1 MNIDVL
7 DKKLKKMT
15 YKIGLLSYFIK
26 ICKTELKS
34 ELNSEEFSGFLCSG
48 IVPFMLTWI
57 EEELMKEKDQNG
69 ISMEQLEHA
78 KMLIQEQ
85 SELYFS

>member
-1 MNIDVL
+1 MDTNTL

-26 ICKTELKS
+26 ICKTELNS
-34 ELNSEEFSGFLCSG
+34 DLNSEEFSGFLCSG
-48 IVPFMLTWI
+48 IVPFMLSWI
-57 EEELMKEKDQNG
+57 EEELMKEKDQNS

-78 KMLIQEQ
+78 KMFMQEQ

>member
-1 MNIDVL
+1 MDADTL

-26 ICKTELKS
+26 IMKEELKS

-48 IVPFMLTWI
+48 IVPIVLSWI
-57 EEELMKEKDQNG
+57 EGELLKGTGEEQFTL
-69 ISMEQLEHA
+69 EQLEEA
-78 KMLIQEQ
+78 KSIIME
-85 SELYFS
+85 EAGNYFS

>member
-1 MNIDVL
+1 MDIDVL

-26 ICKTELKS
+26 ICKTELRS
-34 ELNSEEFSGFLCSG
+34 DLNSEEFSGFLCSG

-57 EEELMKEKDQNG
+57 EEELMNQKDQTG

-85 SELYFS
+85 AEYFS